1 MRAVSLHVTGVVQ
14 GVGFRPFVY
23 TLATRLGVHGWVKNT
38 SDGVFAHAEGDADA
52 VAVFVRD
59 IRDQAPPMAVVNAV
73 ETVEVP
79 AEGHTA
85 FVIVESEAI
94 AGAMTLVSP
103 DIATCDACAAEMR
116 DPGNRRFGYPFT
128 NCTNCGPRFTIIE
141 DVPYDRPLTTMR
153 DFPLCDECA
162 AEYADPADR
171 RFHAQPNACFRC
183 GPRLYL
189 NIAEGGAYGVGAPCS
204 DSPRRGPSAV
214 GRATGAPD
222 ASPACGTAPAT
233 PTPYLTTRDIEDREW
248 KPAVET
254 VPRSHRDVDAERE
267 RAAAI
272 IAETVSL
279 LRDGAIVAVKGLG
292 GFQLACDAG
301 NEDAVLRLR
310 ERKHRW
316 GKALAVM
323 TPSLEMAS
331 QYCEISDD
339 EAALLTAPSAPIVL
353 LRLRVTSLPDA
364 WVSGAVPQAGK
375 ASSVRSADDA
385 EGPCRGL
392 SEHATHASG
401 RLAPSLAPGLRELG
415 VMLPYTPLHHLLLDA
430 FGGPLVMTS
439 GNRSDEPIATGN
451 AEALERL
458 SDIADALLMHDRDI
472 YSRYDDSVVR
482 YTRDV
487 GVEFI
492 RRARGYAP
500 FPLVSP
506 VAEGVDVFAAGPEQK
521 NTFCLLTGEHAFVS
535 QHIGDM
541 ENAETLESYERTIA
555 LYEHLFRVRPEAVA
569 YDLHP
574 EYLSTKHA
582 LSLGLP
588 AIGVQHHHAHIASVT
603 AEHGISERVLGVAL
617 DGTGYGID
625 GTIWGGEWLAA
636 GWSGFER
643 VAHLR
648 TLPLPGGAAAIRR
661 PARMALGALAECGL
675 LDHPGA
681 AALRARLAPGEEKT
695 VLAMIAHGLNTP
707 RTSSMGR
714 LFDAVAALAGVRV
727 DALYEGQAA
736 IELEALA
743 DPTAAGTYVFGV
755 AEDDGGVMVVDPA
768 PVLEAVLGDVAAG
781 AGAPAISARFHRAV
795 IDAVVRVST
804 HLAPRLGV
812 RHVALAGG
820 VFMNRLL
827 VRGCVLGL
835 REAGLEPLTHVR
847 LPAND
852 GGVSFGQAVIAR
864 ARLAE
869 K

>member
-1 MRAVSLHVTGVVQ
+1 MRAVVVHVTGVVQ

-23 TLATRLGVHGWVKNT
+23 SLATGLGIHGWVKNT
-38 SDGVFAHAEGDADA
+38 SDGVFAHAEGDAEA
-52 VAVFVRD
+52 VATFVHD
-59 IRDQAPPMAVVNAV
+59 ISDQAPPMAVVTAV
-73 ETVEVP
+73 EATDVP
-79 AEGHTA
+79 AEGFTA

-94 AGAMTLVSP
+94 AGAMTLISP

-116 DPGNRRFGYPFT
+116 DAANRRHGYPFT

-162 AEYADPADR
+162 AEYGDPADR

-189 NIAEGGAYGVGAPCS
+189 NTPASGACGVGVPCS
-204 DSPRRGPSAV
+204 DSPRRGPSASADTPGV
-214 GRATGAPD
+214 LD

-233 PTPYLTTRDIEDREW
+233 STPHVATRQIEDAEW
-248 KPAVET
+248 RPSVEA
-254 VPRSHRDVDAERE
+254 VPRPHRDPDVERE

-292 GFQLACDAG
+292 GFQLACDATS
-301 NEDAVLRLR
+301 EDAVLRLR

-323 TPSLEMAS
+323 VPSPEAAS

-353 LRLRVTSLPDA
+353 LRLRVANVRSPGSA
-364 WVSGAVPQAGK
+364 
-375 ASSVRSADDA
+375 ASSAAGGAAGARGERASAARAPGKDCLSA
-385 EGPCRGL
+385 GPRTPTL
-392 SEHATHASG
+392 AS
-401 RLAPSLAPGLRELG
+401 SLAPGLRELG

-458 SDIADALLMHDRDI
+458 SDIADAFLMHDRDI

-482 YTRDV
+482 HTPDV

-500 FPLVSP
+500 FPLVLP
-506 VAEGVDVFAAGPEQK
+506 IAEGVDVLAAGPEQK
-521 NTFCLLTGEHAFVS
+521 NTFCLLTGGHAFVS

-541 ENAETLESYERTIA
+541 ENAETLASYERTIA
-555 LYEHLFRVRPEAVA
+555 LYEHLFRVRPEIVA

-582 LSLGLP
+582 LSLGLRT
-588 AIGVQHHHAHIASVT
+588 IGVQHHHAHIASVT

-617 DGTGYGID
+617 DGTGYGTD

-636 GWSGFER
+636 DWTGFER
-643 VAHLR
+643 VAHLP

-661 PARMALGALAECGL
+661 PARMALGAIAECGL
-675 LDHPGA
+675 LEHPGA
-681 AALRARLAPGEEKT
+681 ASLRERLADGEERT

-714 LFDAVAALAGVRV
+714 LFDAVAALAGVRD

-736 IELEALA
+736 IELEAIA
-743 DPTAAGTYVFGV
+743 DPSADGAYAFSIVEAAGGV
-755 AEDDGGVMVVDPA
+755 LVVDPA
-768 PVLEAVLGDVAAG
+768 PLLEEVLDDVASGVAT
-781 AGAPAISARFHRAV
+781 PVISARFHRAAV
-795 IDAVVRVST
+795 DAVVHVCVR
-804 HLAPRLGV
+804 LAPELGV
-812 RHVALAGG
+812 RHIALAGG
-820 VFMNRLL
+820 VFMNRLV
-827 VRGCVLGL
+827 VRGCILGL
-835 REAGLEPLTHVR
+835 REAGLEPLTHLR

-864 ARLAE
+864 AQL
-869 K
+869 